1 MPSSVDLGNQLE
13 NFIAELVKS
22 GRYNSKSEAIRE
34 GVRLK
39 EREARFAALD
49 AAIARGIADVDGG
62 RVKPL
67 SQVFDRLEA
76 KYREAIDRDTKRR
89 PIQQADNQSLEI

>member
-34 GVRLK
+34 GVRLLQ

-49 AAIARGIADVDGG
+49 AAIARGIADVGAG

-76 KYREAIDRDTKRR
+76 KYREAIDADRR
-89 PIQQADNQSLEI
+89 RR

>member
-1 MPSSVDLGNQLE
+1 MPNSVDLGSQLE

-34 GVRLK
+34 GVRLLQ
-39 EREARFAALD
+39 EREARLAALD
-49 AAIARGIADVDGG
+49 AAIARGIADVDAG

-67 SQVFDRLEA
+67 PQVFDRLEA
-76 KYREAIDRDTKRR
+76 KYREAIDPDTKRR
-89 PIQQADNQSLEI
+89 

>member
-34 GVRLK
+34 GVRLLQ

-49 AAIARGIADVDGG
+49 AAIARGIADIDAG

-76 KYREAIDRDTKRR
+76 KYREAIDPDAERR
-89 PIQQADNQSLEI
+89 

>member
-1 MPSSVDLGNQLE
+1 MPNSVDLGNQLE

-34 GVRLK
+34 GVRLLQ

-49 AAIARGIADVDGG
+49 AAIARGIADVHAG

-76 KYREAIDRDTKRR
+76 KYREAIDTDTKRR
-89 PIQQADNQSLEI
+89 

>member
-13 NFIAELVKS
+13 NFIAELLKS
-22 GRYNSKSEAIRE
+22 ERYNTKSEAIRE
-34 GVRLK
+34 GVRLLQ
-39 EREARFAALD
+39 ALFAALD
-49 AAIARGIADVDGG
+49 AAIARGIADGDAG

-76 KYREAIDRDTKRR
+76 KYREAIDTGTKRR
-89 PIQQADNQSLEI
+89 